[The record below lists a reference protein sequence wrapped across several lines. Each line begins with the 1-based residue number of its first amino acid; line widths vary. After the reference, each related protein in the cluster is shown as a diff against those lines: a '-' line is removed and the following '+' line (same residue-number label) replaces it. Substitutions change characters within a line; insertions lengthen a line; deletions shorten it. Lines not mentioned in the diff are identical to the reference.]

1 MDMSPWKG
9 WSAYGRAGRT
19 DGEAS
24 PHRERSG
31 GAAGADAS
39 PNPGP
44 IPAPGY
50 GSPVAWQGWS
60 ARLPEPAAVEPT
72 SWAGWSSGREIA
84 AAPEQPTLKDKQLV
98 SLQRSAPLAAAA
110 APKVVTPVG
119 DASFYEAAPMA
130 GQGDA
135 LGKRA
140 AARDSAPPPQQASR
154 SLADAVARAREER
167 KFTRG
172 DYTTALKLAKA
183 SGEKVGS
190 LELDDERLAEAV
202 DKFALALTNKD
213 YQMALRMS
221 TEAFY
226 GMDADSKLK
235 AMCNKITIE
244 RLNKLGVDR
253 LRCAYVAVRAWLEKK
268 NLLGECADGVP
279 EYLLLEYLAGV
290 KEEGQKSRAGGCDAL
305 EQSVFAGDEPM
316 ALLGPAPRVG
326 TLPQTGHT
334 CGEYHR
340 RGIQDLCKLF
350 RFNWDGSTLKQ
361 NFRIQGKSDRVPQAA
376 QPPTIRMVVMLERFA
391 EDKDNSIV
399 LRHLAAGYLLSCF
412 GSLRIGNAQHCWIP
426 HLLTDVEILA
436 GFVCQDKTPKR
447 GKARPRP
454 FWAPCRGATGSNAW
468 LDV

>member
-1 MDMSPWKG
+1 M
-9 WSAYGRAGRT
+9 
-19 DGEAS
+19 
-24 PHRERSG
+24 
-31 GAAGADAS
+31 
-39 PNPGP
+39 
-44 IPAPGY
+44 
-50 GSPVAWQGWS
+50 
-60 ARLPEPAAVEPT
+60 
-72 SWAGWSSGREIA
+72 
-84 AAPEQPTLKDKQLV
+84 DKQLGNP
-98 SLQRSAPLAAAA
+98 QRPAPLAAAV
-110 APKVVTPVG
+110 APKVVAPVG
-119 DASFYEAAPMA
+119 AASLYEAAPMA
-130 GQGDA
+130 GQGGV

-140 AARDSAPPPQQASR
+140 AARDSVPPPQQASR

-183 SGEKVGS
+183 NGEKVGS

-305 EQSVFAGDEPM
+305 EKSVFASDEPM
-316 ALLGPAPRVG
+316 ALSGPAPRVG
-326 TLPQTGHT
+326 TLPQTGHA

-376 QPPTIRMVVMLERFA
+376 QPPTIRMVVMLERFT
-391 EDKDNSIV
+391 EDKGNSIV

-426 HLLTDVEILA
+426 HLLTDRK
-436 GFVCQDKTPKR
+436 F
-447 GKARPRP
+447 
-454 FWAPCRGATGSNAW
+454 
-468 LDV
+468 